1 LAESRA
7 ESAIGT
13 IWSDYHTSEML
24 MRLPAVDADRLLL
37 KHWDHL
43 RFSPHFVQSALYVST
58 PRLLE
63 AAGAA
68 VSESPEPAKLFEHLS
83 HHFGLRVEGHA
94 GLTKEAQVRVLAPY
108 LQFLSPMDLGRLWAE
123 CNEHGWFAV
132 RRELLDPRLQPPFP
146 RGKWDR
152 DHEVSELD
160 GMLARKQPYWIDH
173 WIDGFLDAGTSWGEI
188 LATLTAWLDQRRSLE
203 ALEIV
208 AAALEHCGT
217 REDLGALRVY
227 EGMPQTL
234 ATQLI
239 ADAQFAV
246 RRRGIR

>member
-83 HHFGLRVEGHA
+83 HHFGLRHVTSARPSEMHA
-94 GLTKEAQVRVLAPY
+94 ANRSSSVVP
-108 LQFLSPMDLGRLWAE
+108 
-123 CNEHGWFAV
+123 
-132 RRELLDPRLQPPFP
+132 
-146 RGKWDR
+146 
-152 DHEVSELD
+152 
-160 GMLARKQPYWIDH
+160 
-173 WIDGFLDAGTSWGEI
+173 TS
-188 LATLTAWLDQRRSLE
+188 
-203 ALEIV
+203 
-208 AAALEHCGT
+208 C
-217 REDLGALRVY
+217 
-227 EGMPQTL
+227 
-234 ATQLI
+234 
-239 ADAQFAV
+239 
-246 RRRGIR
+246 